1 MRTVDHTGV
10 SGTGN
15 VAEGIRF
22 EDGSVALRWHGD
34 HASTVVWA
42 SLEDAV
48 AVHGHDGAT
57 EVHWL
62 DDEGGDPVDPVE
74 RRREAMAY
82 AATALAGDVL
92 GDGQRPS
99 LNTAEVVQLAEWLM
113 YGQASYE
120 TPRRLI
126 AGGVDSGLAVL
137 KAKTE
142 ARLTA
147 AFDTKP
153 F

>member
-48 AVHGHDGAT
+48 AVHGHDGST

-62 DDEGGDPVDPVE
+62 DDEGGDPVDPAVQRAAFVE
-74 RRREAMAY
+74 R
-82 AATALAGDVL
+82 AANALAGARSVGDVSERAPL
-92 GDGQRPS
+92 Q
-99 LNTAEVVQLAEWLM
+99 TAEVIQLAEWLM
-113 YGQASYE
+113 SGNRFDSMRAHVAINQA
-120 TPRRLI
+120 RN
-126 AGGVDSGLAVL
+126 
-137 KAKTE
+137 E
-142 ARLTA
+142 ARA
-147 AFDTKP
+147 AHYDKP